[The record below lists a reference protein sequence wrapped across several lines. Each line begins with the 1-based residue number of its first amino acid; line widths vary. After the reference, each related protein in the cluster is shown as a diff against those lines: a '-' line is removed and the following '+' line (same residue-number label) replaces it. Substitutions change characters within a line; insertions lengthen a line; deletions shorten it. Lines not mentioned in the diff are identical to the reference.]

1 LNWLDILE
9 RRGRQ
14 AVQPEPRKPTSI
26 SAAPQRLP
34 KPEIKH
40 VWFTTRRPQGRDDL
54 GATEAG
60 YYSVADSVLTM
71 HEEDG
76 RPTGKEYRLA
86 AGDDARMIA
95 CRLAK
100 EAWMKGRGEN
110 DFNRPLGY
118 ARLGI
123 C

>member
-1 LNWLDILE
+1 MNWLDILE

-14 AVQPEPRKPTSI
+14 AIQPEKPSN
-26 SAAPQRLP
+26 SVAAPLPRRP

-60 YYSVADSVLTM
+60 YYSVADDVLIL

-76 RPTGKEYRLA
+76 KPTGKEYRLA
-86 AGDDARMIA
+86 PGDDARMIA

-100 EAWMKGRGEN
+100 EAWKKGRGEG
-110 DFNRPLGY
+110 DFNRQIIYGPLGI
-118 ARLGI
+118 A
-123 C
+123 